1 MRYICLSLE
10 IVACV
15 VIMRS
20 LNLAYDGVVLLVV
33 ADLLHRYSGRH
44 QLILLTVAMLGLYA
58 IVDYNIVSL
67 EYHIAPFNAYAAYY
81 AAGPRAWILTLHNAF
96 VSLNLILFVFYLTLL
111 IRQNHQEKQRIAS
124 LNAQLEEANT
134 RLRAYA
140 IEAEAMAE
148 TRERNR
154 LAREIHDTLGHALT
168 GIAAG
173 LDATSFLVDIAPDKA
188 KEQLSKIKETALRGL
203 KDVRRSVRKLRPDD
217 LEQLPLHQAIEH
229 MIDDF
234 SASTGMK
241 IDFEILQWP
250 ERLRPDQEEVLY
262 RIVQEGMTNARR
274 HGHAHHLTITIG
286 TRRGIIYLLLA
297 DDGQGAD
304 IRRLQ
309 KASACATCRN
319 AWLCCTA
326 NSATGAT
333 AALPLSHYARKR
345 GGIKILM
352 TKKIQIMIADD
363 QELIR
368 ESLSIVLSANT
379 DMEVTGL
386 ASNGRELLELIK
398 NSKKA
403 PPDVVLMDVRMP
415 ELDGVEATHAVKEQW
430 PQVRIIILTTFDDD
444 EYVFNALKYGASGYL
459 LKGVSVPE
467 LSSAIRTVAQG
478 GAMINPAS

>member
-1 MRYICLSLE
+1 MNLNRARQLARALDARELRWMHDCLTIYNGMVVTLAAAFMSITQLKVIQTYNARAFLEQLAAIPLPPLTGFLLTVTSFLILAGLGWLYREGNVPPTMRYICLSLE
-10 IVACV
+10 IGACV

-309 KASACATCRN
+309 KGFGLRHMQER
-319 AWLCCTA
+319 L
-326 NSATGAT
+326 
-333 AALPLSHYARKR
+333 ALLHGKLRYWSDR
-345 GGIKILM
+345 GF
-352 TKKIQIMIADD
+352 T
-363 QELIR
+363 
-368 ESLSIVLSANT
+368 
-379 DMEVTGL
+379 
-386 ASNGRELLELIK
+386 LEAI
-398 NSKKA
+398 
-403 PPDVVLMDVRMP
+403 MP
-415 ELDGVEATHAVKEQW
+415 ENEEASKF
-430 PQVRIIILTTFDDD
+430 L
-444 EYVFNALKYGASGYL
+444 
-459 LKGVSVPE
+459 
-467 LSSAIRTVAQG
+467 
-478 GAMINPAS
+478 

>member
-1 MRYICLSLE
+1 MNLNRARQLARALDARELRWMHDCLTIYNGMVVTLAAAFMSITQLKVIQTYNARAFLEQLAAIPLPPLNGFLLTVTSFLILAGLGWLYREGNVPPTMRYICLSLE

-309 KASACATCRN
+309 KGFGLRHMQER
-319 AWLCCTA
+319 L
-326 NSATGAT
+326 
-333 AALPLSHYARKR
+333 ALLHGKLRYWSDR
-345 GGIKILM
+345 GF
-352 TKKIQIMIADD
+352 T
-363 QELIR
+363 
-368 ESLSIVLSANT
+368 
-379 DMEVTGL
+379 
-386 ASNGRELLELIK
+386 LEAI
-398 NSKKA
+398 
-403 PPDVVLMDVRMP
+403 MP
-415 ELDGVEATHAVKEQW
+415 ENEEASKF
-430 PQVRIIILTTFDDD
+430 L
-444 EYVFNALKYGASGYL
+444 
-459 LKGVSVPE
+459 
-467 LSSAIRTVAQG
+467 
-478 GAMINPAS
+478 

>member
-1 MRYICLSLE
+1 MNLNRARQLARALDARELRWMHDCLTIYNGMVVTLAAAFMSITQLKVIQTYNARAFLEQLAAIPLPPLTGFLLTVTSFLILAGLGWLYREGNVPPTMRYICLSLE

-15 VIMRS
+15 VIIRS

-234 SASTGMK
+234 
-241 IDFEILQWP
+241 L
-250 ERLRPDQEEVLY
+250 LRP
-262 RIVQEGMTNARR
+262 A
-274 HGHAHHLTITIG
+274 
-286 TRRGIIYLLLA
+286 
-297 DDGQGAD
+297 
-304 IRRLQ
+304 
-309 KASACATCRN
+309 
-319 AWLCCTA
+319 
-326 NSATGAT
+326 
-333 AALPLSHYARKR
+333 
-345 GGIKILM
+345 
-352 TKKIQIMIADD
+352 
-363 QELIR
+363 
-368 ESLSIVLSANT
+368 
-379 DMEVTGL
+379 
-386 ASNGRELLELIK
+386 
-398 NSKKA
+398 
-403 PPDVVLMDVRMP
+403 
-415 ELDGVEATHAVKEQW
+415 
-430 PQVRIIILTTFDDD
+430 
-444 EYVFNALKYGASGYL
+444 
-459 LKGVSVPE
+459 
-467 LSSAIRTVAQG
+467 
-478 GAMINPAS
+478 